1 MSALYV
7 CSMPA
12 IVDRYR
18 RLRNSRYYGMSTQ
31 GSGISD
37 QSRVIITAAAV
48 GSASSLLGALGAAA
62 AGVPG
67 ALAGIV
73 LAGAVAAALVR
84 FGALG
89 LSAGA
94 RPAPMVAV
102 LSNES
107 IPSDRIDELTGLAN
121 GNGLAAW
128 LAEKAG
134 MIAQEGRSI
143 IVMNADLDN
152 FDEIERR
159 YGKPVSD
166 TVLVEVAKRVAAFAG
181 SEGIA
186 ARTGDDD
193 FAAIATVVPAK
204 AKELAEERGGQ
215 LVETLCRPV
224 ELASQ
229 TIWIG
234 GAVGAAFGP
243 PGEGTDILRR
253 ARAAIIEARR
263 QGRGRFHVDSGT
275 R

>member
-1 MSALYV
+1 
-7 CSMPA
+7 
-12 IVDRYR
+12 
-18 RLRNSRYYGMSTQ
+18 MSTQ
-31 GSGISD
+31 GSGISG
-37 QSRVIITAAAV
+37 QSTAVITAAAV
-48 GSASSLLGALGAAA
+48 GSASALLGALGAAM

-73 LAGAVAAALVR
+73 LAGAVATALVR
-84 FGALG
+84 LG
-89 LSAGA
+89 VLELSARTEPVPRA
-94 RPAPMVAV
+94 AVA
-102 LSNES
+102 SNEP

-134 MIAQEGRSI
+134 LLAQEGKSI
-143 IVMNADLDN
+143 VVMSADLDN

-159 YGKPVSD
+159 YGKSVSD
-166 TVLVEVAKRVAAFAG
+166 TVLVEVAKRVATFAG
-181 SEGIA
+181 SDGIA

-193 FAAIATVVPAK
+193 FAAIAAVVPAK
-204 AKELAEERGGQ
+204 ARELAEERAGQ

-243 PGEGTDILRR
+243 PAEGTDVLRR

-263 QGRGRFHVDSGT
+263 QGRGRFHVDPGT